1 MSPELRRVSKLPR
14 VRCSLGKCVEPKRVE
29 LRPVRVMK
37 LVSNDRTKVPWMAK
51 GIWSQ
56 VDHVLSTIEV
66 VGAWVLQ
73 IGVPDEPN
81 RVL

>member
-1 MSPELRRVSKLPR
+1 
-14 VRCSLGKCVEPKRVE
+14 
-29 LRPVRVMK
+29 MK

-51 GIWSQ
+51 GIWSE

-66 VGAWVLQ
+66 VDAWVLQ
-73 IGVPDEPN
+73 IGVSDEAN